1 MMGEEQQVASVEE
14 LLEDPQ
20 ADQIIQSGLEPD
32 VSSETVTANAS
43 VASTQDEL
51 EETTDYEA
59 AFMELRSSY
68 ASKERECEALKGQSE
83 DSKGQYLRLAADFE
97 NFRRRTQQEKEGL
110 EVQVKISTL
119 AELLAVVDNFERARS
134 QLKIETDAETAVHS
148 SYQGIYKDMVGRLK
162 RIGVSPMNAK
172 DKQFDPNLH
181 EALLRQ
187 PTSEYP
193 EGTVMA
199 ELVRGY
205 MIGDRV
211 LRHAQVQVAAAP
223 EEPETS
229 STQA

>member
-1 MMGEEQQVASVEE
+1 MMGEEQQVGSVEE

-20 ADQIIQSGLEPD
+20 ADQIIQSGLDLD
-32 VSSETVTANAS
+32 VSSETVTAATS
-43 VASTQDEL
+43 VASTQDEG
-51 EETTDYEA
+51 EEDYEV

-68 ASKERECEALKGQSE
+68 ASKDRECEALRSQSE
-83 DSKGQYLRLAADFE
+83 ESKGQYLRLAADFE
-97 NFRRRTQQEKEGL
+97 NFRRRTQQEKEAL
-110 EVQVKISTL
+110 EVKTKISTL
-119 AELLAVVDNFERARS
+119 TELLGVVDNFERAKS
-134 QLKIETDAETAVHS
+134 QLKIEGDAETAVHN

-172 DKQFDPNLH
+172 DKPFDPNLH

-205 MIGDRV
+205 MMGDRV
-211 LRHAQVQVAAAP
+211 LRHAQVQVAAAL

-229 STQA
+229 STEE